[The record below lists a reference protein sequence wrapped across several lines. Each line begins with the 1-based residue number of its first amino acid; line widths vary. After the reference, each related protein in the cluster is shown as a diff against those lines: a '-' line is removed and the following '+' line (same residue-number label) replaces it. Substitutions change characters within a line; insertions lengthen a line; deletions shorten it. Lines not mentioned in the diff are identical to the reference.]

1 MDKQKAA
8 VELFNSG
15 CNCAQAILAT
25 YGGDYGLSREIAFK
39 LASGFG
45 GGIGGT
51 GGVCGALTGAC
62 MALGVAFG
70 SGVPGDKSAKAEMYR
85 KIRILNE
92 EFKMRAGSIMCRD
105 LLGFDLS
112 TPAGQLAAKQPRAF
126 DKCDEFVRIAA
137 EILEEMLQHNDSK
150 PRNGINQ

>member
-1 MDKQKAA
+1 MDNQKSA

-15 CNCAQAILAT
+15 CNCCQAVLAT
-25 YGGDYGLSREIAFK
+25 YSQTYGLSKETAFK

-51 GGVCGALTGAC
+51 GGICGALTGAC
-62 MALGVAFG
+62 MVLGLAFG
-70 SGVPGDKSAKAEMYR
+70 SPTPGDKSAKAEMYR
-85 KIRILNE
+85 KIRVLNE
-92 EFKMRAGSIMCRD
+92 EFKMRAGSTLCRD

-126 DKCDEFVRIAA
+126 DRCDDFVHIAA
-137 EILEEMLQHNDSK
+137 EILDEMLQHNNHDTES
-150 PRNGINQ
+150 RQ